1 MEEKTEMET
10 HRLRNF
16 YRFWRSSDRYEGVN
30 ASFLPNHPYS
40 TEFANGLEDLGL
52 CKTVEDFWQIYL
64 SLPVIGEENATHYYL
79 FKVLHGIGCD
89 P

>member
-1 MEEKTEMET
+1 M
-10 HRLRNF
+10 
-16 YRFWRSSDRYEGVN
+16 
-30 ASFLPNHPYS
+30 
-40 TEFANGLEDLGL
+40 